1 MGPQLR
7 IKDQTKVWA
16 TDRTLLNVELSAME
30 ILSFGWYQR
39 QIMHGEL
46 EKAGDGE
53 AIANLKE
60 LAMNN

>member
-1 MGPQLR
+1 
-7 IKDQTKVWA
+7 
-16 TDRTLLNVELSAME
+16 ME
-30 ILSFGWYQR
+30 ILSFGWYRR

-60 LAMNN
+60 LAMNNWLCFNKGR